1 MDFPWCSIHLT
12 PGASTFVKGLADRH
26 LDLMHVPFQ
35 IGAPATAVPD
45 DLHQNMVCQPLE
57 QKRNATSFKSALF
70 SLPYGVASALVR
82 GHVSL
87 EDFTLEA
94 IQDERVRSVVN
105 KIEPFVDSDI
115 ERLYGRTL
123 GPAVVEVIMKTGR
136 KRSCRV
142 DFVKGNPQNPM
153 TMEEYEEKF
162 RKCLS
167 FSGRQIGEEKASA
180 FIKTVKELDRLDDVS
195 RIVNY
200 LK

>member
-1 MDFPWCSIHLT
+1 
-12 PGASTFVKGLADRH
+12 
-26 LDLMHVPFQ
+26 
-35 IGAPATAVPD
+35 
-45 DLHQNMVCQPLE
+45 MVCQPLE

-87 EDFTLEA
+87 EDFTLES
-94 IQDERVRSVVN
+94 IQDEKVRSVAN
-105 KIEPFVDSDI
+105 KIEPFVDPDI
-115 ERLYGRTL
+115 ERLHGRTL

-142 DFVKGNPQNPM
+142 DFVKGHPQNPM